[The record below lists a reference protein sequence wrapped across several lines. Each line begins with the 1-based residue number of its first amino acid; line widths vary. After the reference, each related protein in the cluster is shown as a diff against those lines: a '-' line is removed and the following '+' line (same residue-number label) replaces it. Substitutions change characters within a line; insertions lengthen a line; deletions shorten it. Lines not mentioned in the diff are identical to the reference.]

1 MRNLIIALLFTT
13 FSFGQE
19 ITIVHFNY
27 KWNDKNAYQNLERLS
42 NVKVQYAFVEDQS
55 DNIKRAFKSVPVIQV
70 YRNGKPIL
78 RYEAGLRMRIEKSL
92 EEIQKDINKLIVQ

>member
-27 KWNDKNAYQNLERLS
+27 KWNDQNAYRKLDRLS
-42 NVKVQYAFVEDQS
+42 NVKVQYAFVEDQA
-55 DNIKRAFKSVPVIQV
+55 DIIKRSIKSVPVIQI
-70 YRNGKPIL
+70 YRNGKPVI
-78 RYEAGLRMRIEKSL
+78 RYEAGLRMRIEKSVQD
-92 EEIQKDINKLIVQ
+92 IQADIDSLIVK